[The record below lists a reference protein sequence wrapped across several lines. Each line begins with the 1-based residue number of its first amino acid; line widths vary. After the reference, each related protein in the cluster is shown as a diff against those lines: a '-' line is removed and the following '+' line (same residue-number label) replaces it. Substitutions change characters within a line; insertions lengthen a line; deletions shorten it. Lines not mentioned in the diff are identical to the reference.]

1 MVNGDFTTPPSAIKQ
16 AAQDGEE
23 GQLTLTP
30 SGGNRYMALNTQMA
44 PFDDINVRKAVV
56 AAANRTDLR
65 NTRGGELTGPVAS
78 HYLPPDFPGFEEAG
92 GTGGSGSGLPR
103 EPGRRHGARRR
114 VHEEGRLLQR

>member
-16 AAQDGEE
+16 AVDPGEP

-30 SGGNRYMALNTQMA
+30 SGGNRYVALNTQKP

-56 AAANRTDLR
+56 ANSNRTDLR
-65 NTRGGELTGPVAS
+65 NTRGGELTGPVAT

-92 GTGGSGSGLPR
+92 GLEGPGPR
-103 EPGRRHGARRR
+103 LHGQPGRRSRSSPPST
-114 VHEEGRLLQR
+114 